1 MTFPC
6 RIRNLWKNGLSVPQL
21 SLIASAYLVLSA
33 NGAFWKAVAEAAPFS
48 GASALFHL
56 SLFVIMTGAYAL
68 AFNIL
73 TVRFVGRGLM
83 ILLIAVAAGASYFM
97 DMFEVHIDRSMLVN
111 VMLTDRR
118 EADSLLIGV
127 ITIRNIMIFLIKSQ
141 IDPRIKPLFRLDI
154 SALYLTVKSLYHLKS
169 GSWIF

>member
-73 TVRFVGRGLM
+73 TVRLVGRGVM
-83 ILLIAVAAGASYFM
+83 MLLWAGAGGAS
-97 DMFEVHIDRSMLVN
+97 
-111 VMLTDRR
+111 
-118 EADSLLIGV
+118 
-127 ITIRNIMIFLIKSQ
+127 
-141 IDPRIKPLFRLDI
+141 
-154 SALYLTVKSLYHLKS
+154 
-169 GSWIF
+169 